1 MTTMS
6 LSDKLL
12 AAALTGAVLGAAGCA
27 STASQSQPTTPES
40 AAGDK
45 HQCKGGNSCQGENH
59 CKGEHSCKGSGAAAG
74 GEAAAPGA
82 AEGTGEKASC
92 KQSGSCH
99 AKE

>member
-1 MTTMS
+1 MS

-27 STASQSQPTTPES
+27 STSSQSQPTTPEA
-40 AAGDK
+40 AAGEK
-45 HQCKGGNSCQGENH
+45 HQCKNGGSCQGDH
-59 CKGEHSCKGSGAAAG
+59 QCKGEHSCNGGAAQG
-74 GEAAAPGA
+74 GEAAAPA

>member
-40 AAGDK
+40 ATGEK
-45 HQCKGGNSCQGENH
+45 HQCKGGNSCQGEHH
-59 CKGEHSCKGSGAAAG
+59 CKGEHSCNGSKAEG
-74 GEAAAPGA
+74 GEAAAPA